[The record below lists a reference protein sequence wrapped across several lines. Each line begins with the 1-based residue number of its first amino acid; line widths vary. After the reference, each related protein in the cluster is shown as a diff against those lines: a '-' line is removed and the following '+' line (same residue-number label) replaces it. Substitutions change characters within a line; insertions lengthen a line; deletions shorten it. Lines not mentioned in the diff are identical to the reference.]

1 MPSTPASPT
10 HAPSHAHRPG
20 RRGFIRSL
28 ALAGVAAVGGIGR
41 AACGGGG
48 DDPVPTVTSAH
59 GVASGDP
66 LADRV
71 VLWTRPSAAGFDAT
85 ADATAF
91 AAAVAS
97 PTRQLL
103 GAAQFQ
109 RLQDRMTRSTATWQV
124 LGQQVLMGRMD
135 IPAPILFEALN
146 PGSGTSVAAHA
157 ALAGKAA
164 TAPATLTAQERA
176 VLAQLAIPYNLDA

>member
-20 RRGFIRSL
+20 RRGFSRSL
-28 ALAGVAAVGGIGR
+28 ALAGVAATGGIGR

-48 DDPVPTVTSAH
+48 GGDDPVPKVTPAH

-71 VLWTRPSAAGFDAT
+71 VPWTRLSAAGF
-85 ADATAF
+85 DATAF

-97 PTRQLL
+97 PNRQLL

-124 LGQQVLMGRMD
+124 LGQQVLMGRMN

-146 PGSGTSVAAHA
+146 PGSGTSVAA
-157 ALAGKAA
+157 
-164 TAPATLTAQERA
+164 
-176 VLAQLAIPYNLDA
+176 